1 MKIEMNTSMA
11 GADVSYVPGQVIEV
25 SPEIGAAWIAAGIAG
40 PADPTP
46 ETRVTAPAETTGRK
60 RK

>member
-1 MKIEMNTSMA
+1 MKIRMLTSMA
-11 GADVSYVPGQVIEV
+11 GHDFSYMPGEIIEV
-25 SPEIGAAWIAAGIAG
+25 TPEIGAAWIAAGIAG

-46 ETRVTAPAETTGRK
+46 EPRVTAPAETTARK

>member
-1 MKIEMNTSMA
+1 MA